1 MPTVSS
7 RSGSLTEVTQVATP
21 PRESGLSAL
30 IRAMQS
36 RRTAAVA
43 LLSFSSGLPLGLVWY
58 AIPDW
63 MRSIGIDLRVV
74 GLFTLAQAPWAF
86 KVLWSPLMDRYVPPF
101 WGRRRGWIA
110 LCQVALA
117 VLGLVLAGVGDRPEA
132 IWVVG
137 AIAFAIAI
145 ASASQDVA
153 YNAYT
158 VDVLRPEE
166 QGVASGAGVAVYRL
180 AMLVSGGAAI
190 SLAARIGWPAV
201 NILLA
206 LVYLP
211 MLLLTRSAPEPEV
224 QSVPPRS
231 WREAVWEP
239 FLGFLGKPRAI
250 EILAFVFLYKI
261 ADQLAQALTRPFLID
276 MGYNADQRGIALA
289 TISAFAT
296 VGGAAI
302 GGAITTMIGLGRALW
317 VFGFLQIGSNVGYF
331 FLAGLG
337 APNPPAMYAA
347 AAFELGTSGLGTGAY
362 AVLLLRITQKRFSAT
377 QYALFSS
384 LFAVPR
390 ILAGPISGV
399 TVEAIGWQV
408 FYLSTMVLGIPGLLM
423 LARFVP
429 FGVREPAFDAEEPA
443 PPPSGP
449 PLTTSQLVTRGVVGG
464 VAIGAGTL
472 VMAALLAAFD
482 AMRGASDAPFDYGAA
497 FQQTI
502 VPTGVGGWLQLVGIL
517 AFGVIGGLFVAA
529 YAAARRRIE

>member
-1 MPTVSS
+1 MATAVETRPAEKPP
-7 RSGSLTEVTQVATP
+7 SGPA
-21 PRESGLSAL
+21 AL
-30 IRAMQS
+30 VRAMRS
-36 RRTAAVA
+36 WRTAAVT

-63 MRSIGIDLRVV
+63 MRSIGVDLRVV

-110 LCQVALA
+110 VCQIALA
-117 VLGLVLAGVGDRPEA
+117 ALGLVMAGVGHQPEA

-137 AIAFAIAI
+137 AIGFAIAI
-145 ASASQDVA
+145 ASASQDIA
-153 YNAYT
+153 YNAYM

-166 QGVASGAGVAVYRL
+166 QGVASGAGVGVYRL

-190 SLAARIGWPAV
+190 SLAARFGWPAV
-201 NILLA
+201 NVLLA
-206 LVYLP
+206 LVYVP
-211 MLLLTRSAPEPEV
+211 LLLITWRAPEPEA
-224 QSVPPRS
+224 QPQAPRT
-231 WREAVWEP
+231 WREAIWEP

-261 ADQLAQALTRPFLID
+261 ADQLAQSLTRPFLID

-302 GGAITTMIGLGRALW
+302 GGAITTVIGLGHALW
-317 VFGFLQIGSNVGYF
+317 LFGLLQIGSNVGYF
-331 FLAGLG
+331 LLAGLAG
-337 APNPPAMYAA
+337 VNAPAMYAA
-347 AAFELGTSGLGTGAY
+347 AAFELGTSGLGTGAFS
-362 AVLLLRITQKRFSAT
+362 VLLLRITQKRFSAT

-390 ILAGPISGV
+390 ILAAPIAGA
-399 TVEAIGWQV
+399 TVVAVGWPV

-429 FGVREPAFDAEEPA
+429 PGVREPAFDAEEPA
-443 PPPSGP
+443 PPVKR
-449 PLTTSQLVTRGVVGG
+449 PLARSQLVTRGVAGG
-464 VAIGAGTL
+464 VVVGVGTL
-472 VMAALLAAFD
+472 AIAALLAALEGL
-482 AMRGASDAPFDYGAA
+482 RASPPTFDYLAA
-497 FQQTI
+497 LSVTAFPASI
-502 VPTGVGGWLQLVGIL
+502 GLWLQLVGIV
-517 AFGVIGGLFVAA
+517 AFAVVGGLFVAA
-529 YAAARRRIE
+529 WSAARGRAT

>member
-1 MPTVSS
+1 
-7 RSGSLTEVTQVATP
+7 VTQVTTAQ
-21 PRESGLSAL
+21 RESGLSAL
-30 IRAMQS
+30 IRAMRS
-36 RRTAAVA
+36 WRTAAVT

-110 LCQVALA
+110 VCQIALA
-117 VLGLVLAGVGDRPEA
+117 ALGIVLAGAGHQPEA

-145 ASASQDVA
+145 ASASQDIA
-153 YNAYT
+153 YNAYM

-166 QGVASGAGVAVYRL
+166 QGVASGAGVGVYRL

-190 SLAARIGWPAV
+190 SLAARYGWPAV
-201 NILLA
+201 NVLLG
-206 LVYLP
+206 LVYIP
-211 MLLLTRSAPEPEV
+211 LLLITWWAPEPEAQPQV
-224 QSVPPRS
+224 PRS
-231 WREAVWEP
+231 WREAIWEP
-239 FLGFLGKPRAI
+239 FLGFLGKPRAL

-317 VFGFLQIGSNVGYF
+317 TFGFLQIGSNVGYF
-331 FLAGLG
+331 LLAGLS
-337 APNPPAMYAA
+337 APNPPAMYGA

-362 AVLLLRITQKRFSAT
+362 SVLLLRITQKRFSAT

-408 FYLSTMVLGIPGLLM
+408 FYLSTMILGIPGLLM

-429 FGVREPAFDAEEPA
+429 FGVREPEFDAEEPA
-443 PPPSGP
+443 PLPSGP
-449 PLTTSQLVTRGVVGG
+449 PLATSQLVTRGVVGG
-464 VAIGAGTL
+464 VAIGAVTL

-482 AMRGASDAPFDYGAA
+482 AMRATPGAPFDYGTALW
-497 FQQTI
+497 QTMFPAGI
-502 VPTGVGGWLQLVGIL
+502 GGWLQLVGIL
-517 AFGVIGGLFVAA
+517 SFALIGGLFVAA